1 MRRKVAGLIG
11 AAAFAAAFVAAP
23 ASAAPGAA
31 NGCLGTAVS
40 ANAHF
45 SQQELGVG
53 QGRFAHDE
61 GFNIG
66 QAIQDYHSQFCG

>member
-1 MRRKVAGLIG
+1 MRRKVAGLVG
-11 AAAFAAAFVAAP
+11 VAALAAVGVAGP
-23 ASAAPGAA
+23 ASAAPDAA
-31 NGCLGTAVS
+31 NGCLGQAVS

-45 SQQELGVG
+45 SQQVLGEG

-66 QAIQDYHSQFCG
+66 QAIQGFHSQFCG